1 MAEHAHT
8 TPAPCR
14 LGHHPRRTDHP
25 ALLHADGTVAAT
37 FALDA
42 TRAEIAAKL
51 GERGLVLRDDDTVTQ
66 AAAEPAPTR
75 RRLLSACAGAAFAG
89 AALVIAM
96 PDAPAAEH
104 PDAELLAA
112 LAEFDALEVQIHPPT
127 HLAPQTFEAEQD
139 FDNNIEPL
147 RDRQRVVLAQIC
159 TLRATTPEGWQARA
173 RSFVVWKEGIGRP
186 PEKDNPDGYHDGRMI
201 AALIR
206 DLVGERVA

>member
-1 MAEHAHT
+1 
-8 TPAPCR
+8 
-14 LGHHPRRTDHP
+14 
-25 ALLHADGTVAAT
+25 VAAT